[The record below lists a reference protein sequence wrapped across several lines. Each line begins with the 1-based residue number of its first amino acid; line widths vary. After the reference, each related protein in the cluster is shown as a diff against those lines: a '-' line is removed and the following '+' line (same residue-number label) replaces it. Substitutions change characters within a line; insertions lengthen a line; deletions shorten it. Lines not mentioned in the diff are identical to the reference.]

1 MEQSPSYKRKIQI
14 QFQAYCY
21 KILRGEAVDYYRYV
35 NYLQKNEKSIESL
48 SSEDINAMVSQFRM
62 ECCCMALPDVEYDIG
77 IKSDLL
83 AEVLHLLSQKK
94 RDVILLSF
102 FLGMSDTEIARIMR
116 VVNST
121 IHEHKKKALKLMKS
135 ELEKRGM
142 EE

>member
-1 MEQSPSYKRKIQI
+1 M
-14 QFQAYCY
+14 
-21 KILRGEAVDYYRYV
+21 
-35 NYLQKNEKSIESL
+35 
-48 SSEDINAMVSQFRM
+48 
-62 ECCCMALPDVEYDIG
+62 
-77 IKSDLL
+77 
-83 AEVLHLLSQKK
+83 
-94 RDVILLSF
+94 LLSF

>member
-21 KILRGEAVDYYRYV
+21 KILRGEAVDYY
-35 NYLQKNEKSIESL
+35 YLQKHEKSIESL
-48 SSEDINAMVSQFRM
+48 SSEESGELYVSDEYKSDDHLFKV
-62 ECCCMALPDVEYDIG
+62 LEYDIG

-102 FLGMSDTEIARIMR
+102 FLGMSDTEIARIMC

>member
-1 MEQSPSYKRKIQI
+1 M
-14 QFQAYCY
+14 
-21 KILRGEAVDYYRYV
+21 YV
-35 NYLQKNEKSIESL
+35 TDLCQ
-48 SSEDINAMVSQFRM
+48 
-62 ECCCMALPDVEYDIG
+62 EYDIG

-102 FLGMSDTEIARIMR
+102 FLGMSDTEIARIMC

>member
-1 MEQSPSYKRKIQI
+1 MEQTPSCKKTIQY

-21 KILRGEAVDYYRYV
+21 KVLKGEAADYYRYMD
-35 NYLQKNEKSIESL
+35 YRQKHEKSFSDLSDEESSKL
-48 SSEDINAMVSQFRM
+48 CVSGEYEAENHLFKV
-62 ECCCMALPDVEYDIG
+62 LEYDIG

-83 AEVLHLLSQKK
+83 AEVLYLLSQKK

-102 FLGMSDTEIARIMR
+102 FLGMSDTEIANEMS

>member
-35 NYLQKNEKSIESL
+35 NYLQKHEKSEYKSDDHL
-48 SSEDINAMVSQFRM
+48 FKV
-62 ECCCMALPDVEYDIG
+62 LEYDIG

-102 FLGMSDTEIARIMR
+102 FLGMSDTEIARIMC

>member
-1 MEQSPSYKRKIQI
+1 MKGEIVAFCRKGVSLNGAITFLQKKIQI

-35 NYLQKNEKSIESL
+35 NYLQKHEKSIESL
-48 SSEDINAMVSQFRM
+48 SSEESGELYVSDEYRSDDHLFKV
-62 ECCCMALPDVEYDIG
+62 LEYDIG

-102 FLGMSDTEIARIMR
+102 SW
-116 VVNST
+116 V
-121 IHEHKKKALKLMKS
+121 
-135 ELEKRGM
+135 
-142 EE
+142 

>member
-35 NYLQKNEKSIESL
+35 NYLQKHEKSIENL
-48 SSEDINAMVSQFRM
+48 SSEESDELYVSDDHLFKV
-62 ECCCMALPDVEYDIG
+62 LEYDIG

-102 FLGMSDTEIARIMR
+102 FLGMSDTEIARIMC

>member
-35 NYLQKNEKSIESL
+35 NYLQKHEKSIESL
-48 SSEDINAMVSQFRM
+48 SSEESGELYVSDEYRSDDHLFKV
-62 ECCCMALPDVEYDIG
+62 LEYDLG

>member
-1 MEQSPSYKRKIQI
+1 MEQSPSYKRKIQF

-35 NYLQKNEKSIESL
+35 NYLQKHEKSIESL
-48 SSEDINAMVSQFRM
+48 SSDESGELYVSDEYRSDDHLFKV
-62 ECCCMALPDVEYDIG
+62 LEYDIG

-142 EE
+142 EK

>member
-1 MEQSPSYKRKIQI
+1 M
-14 QFQAYCY
+14 
-21 KILRGEAVDYYRYV
+21 
-35 NYLQKNEKSIESL
+35 
-48 SSEDINAMVSQFRM
+48 
-62 ECCCMALPDVEYDIG
+62 EYDIG

-102 FLGMSDTEIARIMR
+102 FLGMSDTEIARIMC

-121 IHEHKKKALKLMKS
+121 IYEHKKKALKLMKS

>member
-1 MEQSPSYKRKIQI
+1 ML
-14 QFQAYCY
+14 FVG
-21 KILRGEAVDYYRYV
+21 RGV
-35 NYLQKNEKSIESL
+35 SL
-48 SSEDINAMVSQFRM
+48 NGAITF
-62 ECCCMALPDVEYDIG
+62 L
-77 IKSDLL
+77 
-83 AEVLHLLSQKK
+83 QKK
-94 RDVILLSF
+94 RDVMLLSF

>member
-1 MEQSPSYKRKIQI
+1 MLLPVSSYIFSTAFALSPSLNPLIVR
-14 QFQAYCY
+14 
-21 KILRGEAVDYYRYV
+21 
-35 NYLQKNEKSIESL
+35 
-48 SSEDINAMVSQFRM
+48 SSFENAFMLFV
-62 ECCCMALPDVEYDIG
+62 
-77 IKSDLL
+77 
-83 AEVLHLLSQKK
+83 VLFF
-94 RDVILLSF
+94 VILLSF

>member
-35 NYLQKNEKSIESL
+35 NYLQKHEKSIENL
-48 SSEDINAMVSQFRM
+48 SSEESDELYVSDEYRSDDHLFKV
-62 ECCCMALPDVEYDIG
+62 LEYDIG

-83 AEVLHLLSQKK
+83 AEVLNLLSQKK

-102 FLGMSDTEIARIMR
+102 FVWFYLFSQYIFQFFYYYCFHPYNLIQFF
-116 VVNST
+116 
-121 IHEHKKKALKLMKS
+121 
-135 ELEKRGM
+135 
-142 EE
+142 

>member
-1 MEQSPSYKRKIQI
+1 MEQTPSCKKTIQY

-21 KILRGEAVDYYRYV
+21 KVLRGEAVDYYRYLD
-35 NYLQKNEKSIESL
+35 YRQKHEKSFSDLSDDESSKL
-48 SSEDINAMVSQFRM
+48 CVSDEYEVEKHLFKV
-62 ECCCMALPDVEYDIG
+62 LEYDIG

-102 FLGMSDTEIARIMR
+102 FLGMSDTEIANEMS

-121 IHEHKKKALKLMKS
+121 IHEHKKKALELMKS

>member
-35 NYLQKNEKSIESL
+35 NYLQKHEKSIENL
-48 SSEDINAMVSQFRM
+48 SSEESDELYVSDDHLFKV
-62 ECCCMALPDVEYDIG
+62 LEYDIG

-102 FLGMSDTEIARIMR
+102 FLGMSDTEIARIMC

-121 IHEHKKKALKLMKS
+121 IYEHKKKALKLMKS